1 MTSKLNKSTP
11 KERSSMKPI
20 RQLAVV
26 ASLVLVLSGC
36 SAADPKLAPFEG
48 ITPAC
53 EKYVGGEQINQVKVT
68 AEKNQVPTVDFVTA
82 DPENNIE
89 SNLAKIKTAQTKV
102 YREGTGPMFTGDQLV
117 VAEYAVFSS
126 TTGQLLGNS
135 KFDGTDPVVE
145 IFDKANSPVY
155 CSAMS
160 GIREGSL
167 FAFAT
172 PPQPDDPEGRL
183 LVLEFKRVYL
193 PHANGSVQAPVSG
206 LPQVVRVPDSGRP
219 GLVQPTFAKPA
230 EFKRAVVIEGSGE
243 TVELG
248 DSVTVHYSGWMWLD
262 KLGGTF
268 ESSWDSRPATFT
280 LLKGQLISGF
290 VKALDGVK
298 VGSQVIAVMPP
309 EDAYGESGN
318 GTIPANTTLLFVI
331 DVLGVDK

>member
-1 MTSKLNKSTP
+1 MKSV
-11 KERSSMKPI
+11 
-20 RQLAVV
+20 RQIAVVISLLAVLTGC
-26 ASLVLVLSGC
+26 AS
-36 SAADPKLAPFEG
+36 ADPKLAAFDG

-53 EKYVGGEQINQVKVT
+53 EKYVGGAEIDQVKVT
-68 AEKNQVPTVDFVTA
+68 AEKGKIPTVDFITA
-82 DPENNIE
+82 DPANNVE

-102 YREGTGPMFTGDQLV
+102 YRDGTGPMFTGDQLV
-117 VAEYAVFSS
+117 IAEYAVFSS
-126 TTGQLLGNS
+126 TTGQVLGNS
-135 KFDGTDPVVE
+135 QFNGTDPVTE

-172 PPQPDDPEGRL
+172 PAQADDPEGRL
-183 LVLEFKRVYL
+183 LVLEFKKVFL
-193 PHANGSVQAPVSG
+193 PHANGAVQAPVSG
-206 LPQVVRVPDSGRP
+206 LPQVVRVPETGRP
-219 GLVQPTFAKPA
+219 GLVQPTFDKPS
-230 EFKRAVVIEGSGE
+230 EFKRAVVIEGKGE
-243 TVELG
+243 TVKLG

-290 VKALDGVK
+290 VKAIDGVK

-309 EDAYGESGN
+309 ADAYGESGN
-318 GTIPANTTLLFVI
+318 GTIPANTTLLFVF
-331 DVLGVDK
+331 DVLGVNN